1 MRCIDCEYNN
11 NCSVQEITKDI
22 TGCEGHSKSR
32 ELRDGECKC
41 ECCKKIFSLDEN
53 ARIFPR
59 ANNLKSGLCF
69 DCY

>member
-1 MRCIDCEYNN
+1 MSIANITK
-11 NCSVQEITKDI
+11 NCSIQEITEDI

-32 ELRDGECKC
+32 ELKDGECKC
-41 ECCKKIFSLDEN
+41 ECCKKIFSLDYN
-53 ARIFPR
+53 ACIFPR